1 MKITQ
6 HFSHEWKSIIG
17 FSSRWTYESKKEKD
31 KILRRLLSLI
41 LEIFVEEIQRHREDA
56 GILSED
62 VLQVVDVSDQIANCV
77 DLSLDDFFLQVMSES
92 RVVALHLVFI
102 QSGMR
107 VMAMDVISASQQPL
121 LDFDRLSNRLNFIKI
136 PVGLD
141 RSLIRLS
148 EAVGGTSLSELL
160 DHLDS
165 LAPCAVRQSVQ
176 DLLESRTIL
185 QVCSELSRQEEV
197 LVGSDEMI
205 VGEFDEIIVLALV
218 DNQ

>member
-1 MKITQ
+1 M
-6 HFSHEWKSIIG
+6 
-17 FSSRWTYESKKEKD
+17 
-31 KILRRLLSLI
+31 
-41 LEIFVEEIQRHREDA
+41 FVEEIQRHREDA
-56 GILSED
+56 GVLSED
-62 VLQVVDVSDQIANCV
+62 VLQVVDVSDQIAKCV
-77 DLSLDDFFLQVMSES
+77 DLALDDFFLQVMSES

-107 VMAMDVISASQQPL
+107 VMAMDVVGASQQPL
-121 LDFDRLSNRLNFIKI
+121 LDFDRLSNRFNFIKV

-141 RSLIRLS
+141 GSFIGIS
-148 EAVGGTSLSELL
+148 EAVDGTSLSEFL

-165 LAPCAVRQSVQ
+165 LAPCIVRQSVQ

-185 QVCSELSRQEEV
+185 QVCAKLSRQEEV

-205 VGEFDEIIVLALV
+205 VGEFAEVIVLGLV

>member
-1 MKITQ
+1 M
-6 HFSHEWKSIIG
+6 
-17 FSSRWTYESKKEKD
+17 
-31 KILRRLLSLI
+31 
-41 LEIFVEEIQRHREDA
+41 EIFVEEIQRHREDA

-62 VLQVVDVSDQIANCV
+62 VLQVVDVSDQIANGV

-92 RVVALHLVFI
+92 RVVALNLVFI

-107 VMAMDVISASQQPL
+107 VMAMDVVSASQQSL
-121 LDFDRLSNRLNFIKI
+121 LNFDRLSNRLNFVKI
-136 PVGLD
+136 PMGLD
-141 RSLIRLS
+141 RSFIGLS

-165 LAPCAVRQSVQ
+165 LAPCAVRQAMQ

-185 QVCSELSRQEEV
+185 QMCSKLSRQEEV

-205 VGEFDEIIVLALV
+205 VGEFDEVIVLALV
-218 DNQ
+218 DN